1 MLVTSVRKLKWKCP
15 TAVHTATAFC
25 DRIEVRPLWG
35 HQFGLRTQHTLPT
48 PLTHEQ
54 KLVAHR
60 QELVLAHRQKLVLA
74 HRRKLVLAHR
84 QKLVLP
90 HRQKLVL
97 AHRQKLVLARA
108 SHSG

>member
-1 MLVTSVRKLKWKCP
+1 LYAKY
-15 TAVHTATAFC
+15 
-25 DRIEVRPLWG
+25 
-35 HQFGLRTQHTLPT
+35 TLPT

-60 QELVLAHRQKLVLA
+60 QKLVLA
-74 HRRKLVLAHR
+74 
-84 QKLVLP
+84 